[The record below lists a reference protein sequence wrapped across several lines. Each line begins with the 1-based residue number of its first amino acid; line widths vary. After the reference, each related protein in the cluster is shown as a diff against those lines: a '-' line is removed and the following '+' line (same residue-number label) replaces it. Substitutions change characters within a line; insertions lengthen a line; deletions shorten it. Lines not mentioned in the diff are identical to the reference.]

1 MINLLM
7 YILTL
12 LFIIGVLF
20 GIIIWLVV
28 WACKGN
34 EDY

>member
-7 YILTL
+7 YVLTF
-12 LFIIGVLF
+12 LFITGITFG
-20 GIIIWLVV
+20 GIIWMVM